1 MTRTTSAIGLLAVAA
16 ALAVAGCGS
25 GGSGSSGGAYGEGG
39 GSSSSGGAYG
49 SKGGGGESSGAFVS
63 LASVPGLGL
72 ILVDSQGLA
81 LYEFQ
86 KDSGTRPSCYG
97 ACAEAWPPLT
107 TKGAP
112 QPSNGASASKL
123 GTTRRSDGTV
133 QVTYAG
139 HPLYTYA
146 ADKKPGEA
154 NGNGFS
160 AFGAPWHALKGSG
173 EPAGG

>member
-1 MTRTTSAIGLLAVAA
+1 MSRRTSALALSAIVA
-16 ALAVAGCGS
+16 ALAIAGCG
-25 GGSGSSGGAYGEGG
+25 GG
-39 GSSSSGGAYG
+39 GNGGGTTTGA
-49 SKGGGGESSGAFVS
+49 SGGGGEETTTGASEPGSGAFVS

-81 LYEFQ
+81 LYELQ
-86 KDSGTRPSCYG
+86 KDRGTRSSCYG

-112 QPSNGASASKL
+112 QPGNGASASKL
-123 GTTRRSDGTV
+123 GTTRRSDSTV

-139 HPLYTYA
+139 HPLYAYA

-154 NGNGFS
+154 NGNGVS

>member
-1 MTRTTSAIGLLAVAA
+1 M
-16 ALAVAGCGS
+16 ALAIAGCG
-25 GGSGSSGGAYGEGG
+25 GG
-39 GSSSSGGAYG
+39 GNGGGTTTGAA
-49 SKGGGGESSGAFVS
+49 GGGGEETTTGAAEPGSGAFVS

-72 ILVDSQGLA
+72 ILVDSRGLA
-81 LYEFQ
+81 LYEFK
-86 KDSGTRPSCYG
+86 KDRGARSSCYG
-97 ACAEAWPPLT
+97 ACAKAWPPLT

-123 GTTRRSDGTV
+123 GTTSRSDGTV

-146 ADKKPGEA
+146 ADRKPGEA
-154 NGNGFS
+154 NGNGVS
-160 AFGAPWHALKGSG
+160 AFGAPWQALKGSG